1 MSIELQCVGQLR
13 DGSDLIAAR
22 AELNGLQFTVLSLG
36 ASLQDLRLVGHDQAL
51 VLGYKDPLQYEDN
64 PAYLGSMVGR
74 CANRIA
80 YGACELN
87 GQQLQLTRSEGHE
100 HHLHGGPDGSSQRNW
115 QMSVEQDRLV
125 LVDCLPD
132 GHMGYP
138 GNLQVKVTYSV
149 PDEGCL
155 RVEIEAQADA
165 DTLCNFTPHWYF
177 NLAEQQLDKLSL
189 QVFADTYLATENGGI
204 PLPEPQPVAD
214 SLYDLR
220 VGANLSAERLAALDH
235 NYCLAEQRRALTP
248 IARLASEN
256 VQVDIS
262 STEAG
267 VQVYGGQYLAIA
279 AEDSLSGLAYGAGS
293 GVAIEPQCWPNGPNN
308 QRFPDTSLLVGES
321 YRQVS
326 EYRFVRLAV

>member
-22 AELNGLQFTVLSLG
+22 AELNGLQFAVLSLG
-36 ASLQDLRLVGHDQAL
+36 ASLQDLRLVGYDQPL
-51 VLGYKDPLQYEDN
+51 VLGYKDPLDYEDN
-64 PAYLGSMVGR
+64 PAYLGAMVGR

-80 YGACELN
+80 YGACNLN
-87 GQQLQLTRSEGHE
+87 GQQLQLTRAEGHE

-115 QMSVEQDRLV
+115 HMSVEQDRLV
-125 LVDCLPD
+125 LEDCLPD

-138 GNLQVKVTYSV
+138 GNLQINVTYSV
-149 PDEGCL
+149 PGEGCL
-155 RVEIEAQADA
+155 RVGIEAHTDA

-177 NLAEQQLDKLSL
+177 NLAEQKLDKMSL
-189 QVFADTYLATENGGI
+189 QVFADSYLATENGGI

-214 SLYDLR
+214 SLHDLR

-248 IARLASEN
+248 IARLTSSQ

-267 VQVYGGQYLAIA
+267 VQVYGGQHLDIA
-279 AEDSLSGLAYGAGS
+279 AEDSLSGFAYGAGS
-293 GVAIEPQCWPNGPNN
+293 GVAIEPQCWPDGPNN
-308 QRFPDTSLLVGES
+308 HHFPDVTLKAGRYYQHVT
-321 YRQVS
+321 
-326 EYRFVRLAV
+326 EYVFTKMI